1 MMIILP
7 IRWIGSKMTVY
18 ILDTD
23 HISLFLGNYSS
34 VRDRV
39 LKTKADCSITII
51 SVQEIFNGWVGQLN
65 RVENEAYK
73 IEIYQRLNLTTQFIQ
88 IMPVLNYEQ
97 AASVQYQQLI
107 QANPLLSK
115 RRLEKDMRI
124 AAIALAHKATIV
136 TRNKRDFEQVPN
148 LTIEDWS

>member
-1 MMIILP
+1 
-7 IRWIGSKMTVY
+7 MTLY

-23 HISLFLGNYSS
+23 HISLFLGNYPS

-39 LKTKADCSITII
+39 LQTQSECSITII

-73 IEIYQRLNLTTQFIQ
+73 IEIYQRLHLTTQFIQ
-88 IMPVLNYEQ
+88 QMPVLNYEQ
-97 AASVQYQQLI
+97 TASAEYQQI
-107 QANPLLSK
+107 IKANPILAK

-124 AAIALAHKATIV
+124 AAIALANEATIV
-136 TRNKRDFEQVPN
+136 TRNKRDFEQVLKLN
-148 LTIEDWS
+148 IEDWS

>member
-1 MMIILP
+1 
-7 IRWIGSKMTVY
+7 MTIY

-23 HISLFLGNYSS
+23 HISLLLGNYPP

-39 LKTKADCSITII
+39 LKSKSECSITVI

-73 IEIYQRLNLTTQFIQ
+73 IEIYQRLHLTTQFIQ
-88 IMPVLNYEQ
+88 QMPALNYEQ
-97 AASVQYQQLI
+97 TASIQYQQI
-107 QANPLLSK
+107 IKANPILAK

-124 AAIALAHKATIV
+124 AAIALANGGTIV
-136 TRNKRDFEQVPN
+136 TRNKRDFELVPE
-148 LTIEDWS
+148 LVIEDWS

>member
-1 MMIILP
+1 
-7 IRWIGSKMTVY
+7 MTVY

-39 LKTKADCSITII
+39 LKKKSDCSIAII

-73 IEIYQRLNLTTQFIQ
+73 IEIYQRLHLTTQFIQ
-88 IMPVLNYEQ
+88 QIPVLNYDQ
-97 AASVQYQQLI
+97 AASDQYQQII
-107 QANPLLSK
+107 QASPLLAK

-124 AAIALAHKATIV
+124 AAIALVHKAIIV

-148 LTIEDWS
+148 LNIEDWS

>member
-1 MMIILP
+1 
-7 IRWIGSKMTVY
+7 MTLY

-23 HISLFLGNYSS
+23 HISLFLGNYPP

-39 LKTKADCSITII
+39 LQARAECSITII

-73 IEIYQRLNLTTQFIQ
+73 IEIYQRLHLTTQFIQ
-88 IMPVLNYEQ
+88 QMPVLNYEQ
-97 AASVQYQQLI
+97 AASIQYQQI
-107 QANPLLSK
+107 IKVNPILAK

-124 AAIALAHKATIV
+124 AAIALATEATIV
-136 TRNKRDFEQVPN
+136 TRNIRDFEQVPK
-148 LTIEDWS
+148 LIMEDWS

>member
-1 MMIILP
+1 
-7 IRWIGSKMTVY
+7 MTIY

-23 HISLFLGNYSS
+23 HISLLLGNYPQ

-39 LKTKADCSITII
+39 LKSKSECSITVI

-73 IEIYQRLNLTTQFIQ
+73 IEIYQRLHLTTQFIQ
-88 IMPVLNYEQ
+88 QMPVLNYEQ
-97 AASVQYQQLI
+97 TASIQYQQI
-107 QANPLLSK
+107 IKANPILAK

-124 AAIALAHKATIV
+124 AAIALANGGTIV
-136 TRNKRDFEQVPN
+136 TRNKRDFELVPE
-148 LTIEDWS
+148 LVVEDWS

>member
-1 MMIILP
+1 
-7 IRWIGSKMTVY
+7 MTVY

-23 HISLFLGNYSS
+23 HISLFLGNYSP

-39 LKTKADCSITII
+39 LKKKADCSIAII

-73 IEIYQRLNLTTQFIQ
+73 IEIYQRLHLTTQFIQ
-88 IMPVLNYEQ
+88 QMPVLNYDQ
-97 AASVQYQQLI
+97 AASDQYQQII
-107 QANPLLSK
+107 QATPLLAK

-124 AAIALAHKATIV
+124 AAIALVHKATIV

>member
-1 MMIILP
+1 MAI
-7 IRWIGSKMTVY
+7 Y

-23 HISLFLGNYSS
+23 HISLLLGNYQP
-34 VRDRV
+34 VRDKV
-39 LKTKADCSITII
+39 LQLKAECSITVI

-73 IEIYQRLNLTTQFIQ
+73 IEIYQRLHLTTQFIQ
-88 IMPVLNYEQ
+88 QMPVLNYEQ
-97 AASVQYQQLI
+97 AASVQYQQI
-107 QANPLLSK
+107 IKANPILAK

-124 AAIALAHKATIV
+124 AAIALANNAIIV
-136 TRNKRDFEQVPN
+136 TRNKRDFEQVPQ

>member
-1 MMIILP
+1 
-7 IRWIGSKMTVY
+7 MTLY

-23 HISLFLGNYSS
+23 HISLLLGNYPP

-39 LKTKADCSITII
+39 LKSKSECSITVI

-73 IEIYQRLNLTTQFIQ
+73 IEIYQRLHLTTQFIQ
-88 IMPVLNYEQ
+88 QMPVLNYEQ
-97 AASVQYQQLI
+97 TASIQYQQI
-107 QANPLLSK
+107 IKANPVLAK

-124 AAIALAHKATIV
+124 AAIALANRVTIV
-136 TRNKRDFEQVPN
+136 TRNKRDFELVPE
-148 LTIEDWS
+148 LVIEDWS

>member
-1 MMIILP
+1 
-7 IRWIGSKMTVY
+7 MTIY

-23 HISLFLGNYSS
+23 HISLFLGNYLP

-39 LKTKADCSITII
+39 LQSRSDCSIAII

-73 IEIYQRLNLTTQFIQ
+73 IEIYQRLHLTTQFIQ
-88 IMPVLNYEQ
+88 QMPVLNYDR
-97 AASVQYQQLI
+97 AASIEYQQI
-107 QANPLLSK
+107 IKVNPLLAK

-136 TRNKRDFEQVPN
+136 TRNKRDFEQVPK
-148 LTIEDWS
+148 LIIEDWS

>member
-1 MMIILP
+1 
-7 IRWIGSKMTVY
+7 MTIY

-23 HISLFLGNYSS
+23 HISLFLGNYSP

-39 LKTKADCSITII
+39 LQTKADCSITII

-73 IEIYQRLNLTTQFIQ
+73 IEIYQRLHLTTQFIQ
-88 IMPVLNYEQ
+88 QMPVLNYGQ
-97 AASVQYQQLI
+97 AASVQYQQI
-107 QANPLLSK
+107 IKVNPILAK

-124 AAIALAHKATIV
+124 AAIALAYGATIV
-136 TRNKRDFEQVPN
+136 TRNKRDFEQVPK

>member
-1 MMIILP
+1 
-7 IRWIGSKMTVY
+7 MTLY

-23 HISLFLGNYSS
+23 HISLFLGNYPS
-34 VRDRV
+34 VRDKV
-39 LKTKADCSITII
+39 LQSKADCAITVI

-73 IEIYQRLNLTTQFIQ
+73 IEIYQRLHLTTQFIQ
-88 IMPVLNYEQ
+88 QMPVLNYEQ
-97 AASVQYQQLI
+97 AASVRYQEI
-107 QANPLLSK
+107 VKANPLLAK

-124 AAIALAHKATIV
+124 AAIALANEATIV
-136 TRNKRDFEQVPN
+136 TRNKRDFEQVPK

>member
-1 MMIILP
+1 MAI
-7 IRWIGSKMTVY
+7 Y

-23 HISLFLGNYSS
+23 HISLLLGNYQP
-34 VRDRV
+34 VRDKV
-39 LKTKADCSITII
+39 LQLKAECSITVI

-73 IEIYQRLNLTTQFIQ
+73 IEIYQRLHLTTQFIQ
-88 IMPVLNYEQ
+88 QMPVLNYEQ
-97 AASVQYQQLI
+97 AASVQYQQI
-107 QANPLLSK
+107 IKDNPILAK

-124 AAIALAHKATIV
+124 AAIALANNAIIV
-136 TRNKRDFEQVPN
+136 TRNKRDFEQVPQ

>member
-1 MMIILP
+1 
-7 IRWIGSKMTVY
+7 MTLY

-23 HISLFLGNYSS
+23 HISLFLGNYPP

-39 LKTKADCSITII
+39 LQTKAECSITVI

-73 IEIYQRLNLTTQFIQ
+73 IEIYQRLHLTTQFIQ
-88 IMPVLNYEQ
+88 QMSVINYEQ
-97 AASVQYQQLI
+97 AASDRYQQI
-107 QANPLLSK
+107 IKVNPILAK

-124 AAIALAHKATIV
+124 AAIALANDAIIV
-136 TRNKRDFEQVPN
+136 TRNKRDFEQVPK

>member
-1 MMIILP
+1 
-7 IRWIGSKMTVY
+7 MTLY

-23 HISLFLGNYSS
+23 HISLFLGNYPP
-34 VRDRV
+34 VRDKV
-39 LKTKADCSITII
+39 LQFKAECSITII

-73 IEIYQRLNLTTQFIQ
+73 IEIYQRLQLTTQFIQ
-88 IMPVLNYEQ
+88 QIPVLNYEQ
-97 AASVQYQQLI
+97 SASVRYQQI
-107 QANPLLSK
+107 ITANPILAK

-124 AAIALAHKATIV
+124 AAIALANEATIV

>member
-1 MMIILP
+1 
-7 IRWIGSKMTVY
+7 MTIY

-23 HISLFLGNYSS
+23 HISLFLGNYPA
-34 VRDRV
+34 VRDKV
-39 LKTKADCSITII
+39 LQSKAECSITVI

-73 IEIYQRLNLTTQFIQ
+73 IEIYQRLHLTTQFIQ
-88 IMPVLNYEQ
+88 QIPVLNYDR
-97 AASVQYQQLI
+97 AASVQYRQI
-107 QANPLLSK
+107 ITANPILAK

-124 AAIALAHKATIV
+124 AAIALATEAIII
-136 TRNKRDFEQVPN
+136 TRNKRDFEQVPK

>member
-1 MMIILP
+1 
-7 IRWIGSKMTVY
+7 MTLY

-23 HISLFLGNYSS
+23 HISLFLGNYPP

-39 LKTKADCSITII
+39 LQSQADCAITII

-73 IEIYQRLNLTTQFIQ
+73 IEIYQRLHLTTQFIQ
-88 IMPVLNYEQ
+88 QMPVLNYEQ
-97 AASVQYQQLI
+97 AASDRYQEI
-107 QANPLLSK
+107 VKANPLLAK

-124 AAIALAHKATIV
+124 AAIALANEATIV
-136 TRNKRDFEQVPN
+136 TRNKRDFEQVPK

>member
-1 MMIILP
+1 
-7 IRWIGSKMTVY
+7 MTLY

-23 HISLFLGNYSS
+23 HISLFLGNYPP

-39 LKTKADCSITII
+39 LQTKADCSITVI

-73 IEIYQRLNLTTQFIQ
+73 IEIYQRLHLTTQFIQ
-88 IMPVLNYEQ
+88 QMSVINYEQ
-97 AASVQYQQLI
+97 AASERYQQI
-107 QANPLLSK
+107 IKVNPILAK

-124 AAIALAHKATIV
+124 AAIALANDAIIV
-136 TRNKRDFEQVPN
+136 TRNKRDFEQVPK
-148 LTIEDWS
+148 LTMEDWS

>member
-1 MMIILP
+1 
-7 IRWIGSKMTVY
+7 MTLY

-23 HISLFLGNYSS
+23 HISLFLGNYSP

-39 LKTKADCSITII
+39 LQTRAECSITII

-73 IEIYQRLNLTTQFIQ
+73 IEIYQRLHLTTQFIQ
-88 IMPVLNYEQ
+88 QMPVLNYEQ
-97 AASVQYQQLI
+97 AASIQYQQI
-107 QANPLLSK
+107 INANPILAK

-124 AAIALAHKATIV
+124 AAIALANEATVV
-136 TRNKRDFEQVPN
+136 TRNIRDFEQVPK
-148 LTIEDWS
+148 LIMEDWS